1 MIIYNIG
8 NKKSKNKAVTMRK
21 HFDKNKKDMD
31 CKFRLNIKESR
42 IHRITR
48 YYRRTGKVPTNFKYV
63 SNKASALVSAI

>member
-1 MIIYNIG
+1 
-8 NKKSKNKAVTMRK
+8 MRK